1 MPYVERITRAGKTI
15 EIERYFTSRYKK
27 QGIKRGDKVKPT
39 KEQQQKV
46 NTRQAER
53 KLRILINA
61 NFGYGDYHLVL
72 DYIRRKGEQPRSKE
86 QMRKD
91 IDVFL
96 RELRKECKKQSIP
109 LKYIHVMEIGEKGA
123 RHHHLVI
130 NKIDTEILQRC
141 WYKAYEGHNR
151 VKVFPLDD
159 SGNYAELAA
168 YLIKYTDKHRTE
180 EDGALQGN
188 KAIKFIENFCHHSKG
203 RNDLLKLELWQKA
216 IVSVIFGIQDAEKI
230 RVFREIFIV
239 IGRKNGKS
247 LFASAIIAYM
257 AYLEPEYGQ
266 EIYCLAPKLDQAALV
281 YDGFYQ
287 MVQAEEELAELA
299 KKRRSDIY
307 IAETNTVIKPI
318 AFNAKK
324 SDGFNPQLV
333 VCDEMAAWSGDA
345 GLKQY
350 EVMKSALGA
359 RTQPMILSISTAGY
373 INDSIYDE
381 LMKRSTSFLKGNSKE
396 RRLLP
401 FLYMIDDVEK
411 WNDIEELKKAN
422 PNMGVSVKESFF
434 VDEIAVAESSLSK
447 KAEFLTKY
455 CNIKQNSSI
464 AWLEYATVDGAG
476 IEKTLED
483 FRDCY
488 AVGGIDLSQT
498 TDLTAASVVIEKEGK
513 LYAFTQFF
521 MPRGRV
527 EYLQA
532 TDGVP
537 YDIFVKKGLI
547 TLSGENYVDY
557 HDVYGWFT
565 MLLENY
571 GIRPLKIGYD
581 RYSAQYLIT
590 DMENYGFHMDDVFQ
604 GENLTPVI
612 REFEG
617 IIKDGNFK
625 IADNNLLKT
634 HFLNVAL
641 KHNMETRKFRPIK
654 IEQRAH
660 IDGFV
665 SVIDAMT
672 VRQKYW
678 EECGELLKNAA

>member
-1 MPYVERITRAGKTI
+1 MLPYKNYIYEYHAKIKSGEIVAGKWI
-15 EIERYFTSRYKK
+15 KAIYKIIVDELEKQEYFF
-27 QGIKRGDKVKPT
+27 
-39 KEQQQKV
+39 
-46 NTRQAER
+46 
-53 KLRILINA
+53 NA
-61 NFGYGDYHLVL
+61 
-72 DYIRRKGEQPRSKE
+72 
-86 QMRKD
+86 
-91 IDVFL
+91 
-96 RELRKECKKQSIP
+96 
-109 LKYIHVMEIGEKGA
+109 
-123 RHHHLVI
+123 
-130 NKIDTEILQRC
+130 
-141 WYKAYEGHNR
+141 KA
-151 VKVFPLDD
+151 
-159 SGNYAELAA
+159 A
-168 YLIKYTDKHRTE
+168 
-180 EDGALQGN
+180 N

-203 RNDLLKLELWQKA
+203 RSDLIKLELWQKA
-216 IVSVIFGIQDAEKI
+216 IISAIFGIQDAEKV

-257 AYLEPEYGQ
+257 AFLEPEYGQ

-281 YDGFYQ
+281 YDGFHK
-287 MVQAEEELAELA
+287 MVKAEPELLELAR
-299 KKRRSDIY
+299 KRRSDIY
-307 IAETNTVIKPI
+307 IEETESFVKPI

-333 VCDEMAAWSGDA
+333 VCDEMAAWRGDA

-373 INDSIYDE
+373 ENDSIYDE

-401 FLYMIDDVEK
+401 FIYMIDDVEK

-422 PNMGVSVKESFF
+422 PNMGVSVKEGFF
-434 VDEIAVAESSLSK
+434 IDEIAVAEGSLSK

-498 TDLTAASVVIEKEGK
+498 TDLTAASVVIERGGV
-513 LYAFTQFF
+513 LYSFTQFF
-521 MPRGRV
+521 MPRDRI
-527 EYLQA
+527 ESLQA

-557 HDVYGWFT
+557 HDVFNWFI
-565 MLLENY
+565 MLLEVY

-581 RYSAQYLIT
+581 RYSAQYLVN
-590 DMENYGFHMDDVFQ
+590 DMKNYGFHMDDVHQ

-625 IADNNLLKT
+625 IAENSLQKT

-641 KHNMETRKFRPIK
+641 KHNMETRKFRPVK

>member
-1 MPYVERITRAGKTI
+1 MPYKNYIYEYYQKICSGKITVGKWI
-15 EIERYFTSRYKK
+15 KAIFKIIIDGLEKQEYYFSA
-27 QGIKRGDKVKPT
+27 
-39 KEQQQKV
+39 KE
-46 NTRQAER
+46 
-53 KLRILINA
+53 A
-61 NFGYGDYHLVL
+61 N
-72 DYIRRKGEQPRSKE
+72 R
-86 QMRKD
+86 
-91 IDVFL
+91 
-96 RELRKECKKQSIP
+96 
-109 LKYIHVMEIGEKGA
+109 
-123 RHHHLVI
+123 
-130 NKIDTEILQRC
+130 
-141 WYKAYEGHNR
+141 
-151 VKVFPLDD
+151 
-159 SGNYAELAA
+159 
-168 YLIKYTDKHRTE
+168 
-180 EDGALQGN
+180 
-188 KAIKFIENFCHHSKG
+188 AIKFIENFCHHSQG
-203 RNDLLKLELWQKA
+203 RSDLLKLELWQKA
-216 IVSVIFGIQDAEKI
+216 IVSTIFGIVDEEKTRI
-230 RVFREIFIV
+230 FREIFIV

-257 AYLEPEYGQ
+257 AYLEPEYGR
-266 EIYCLAPKLDQAALV
+266 EIYCLAPKLEQAAKV

-287 MVQAEEELAELA
+287 MVKADEELAELA

-307 IAETNTVIKPI
+307 IEESNTIIKPI

-333 VCDEMAAWSGDA
+333 VCDEMAAWAGDG

-359 RTQPMILSISTAGY
+359 RRQPMILSISTAGY

-401 FLYMIDDVEK
+401 FLYIIDDIEK

-422 PNMGVSVKESFF
+422 PNIGVSVKESFF
-434 VDEIAVAESSLSK
+434 IDEIAIAEGSLSK

-455 CNIKQNSSI
+455 CNIKQNSSV
-464 AWLEYATVDGAG
+464 AWLEYQTVENAAADL
-476 IEKTLED
+476 TLED
-483 FRDCY
+483 FRECY

-498 TDLTAASVVIEKEGK
+498 TDLTAASVVIEKDGI

-521 MPRGRV
+521 MPKNKV

-537 YDIFVKKGLI
+537 YDLFVKKGLI
-547 TLSGENYVDY
+547 TVSGENYVDY
-557 HDVYGWFT
+557 KDVFNWYVWL
-565 MLLENY
+565 MNEY
-571 GIRPLKIGYD
+571 GIRVLKIGYD
-581 RYSAQYLIT
+581 RYSAQYLI
-590 DMENYGFHMDDVFQ
+590 DDLKNYGFHTDDVHQ

-625 IADNNLLKT
+625 IVNNNLLKS

-641 KHNMETRKFRPIK
+641 KQNMETRKFRPIK

-672 VRQKYW
+672 VRQKYYA
-678 EECGELLKNAA
+678 EVGEMLKNAA

>member
-1 MPYVERITRAGKTI
+1 MPYKNYIYEYYQKICSGKITVGKWI
-15 EIERYFTSRYKK
+15 KAIFKIIIDSLEKQDYYFSA
-27 QGIKRGDKVKPT
+27 
-39 KEQQQKV
+39 KE
-46 NTRQAER
+46 
-53 KLRILINA
+53 A
-61 NFGYGDYHLVL
+61 N
-72 DYIRRKGEQPRSKE
+72 R
-86 QMRKD
+86 
-91 IDVFL
+91 
-96 RELRKECKKQSIP
+96 
-109 LKYIHVMEIGEKGA
+109 
-123 RHHHLVI
+123 
-130 NKIDTEILQRC
+130 
-141 WYKAYEGHNR
+141 
-151 VKVFPLDD
+151 
-159 SGNYAELAA
+159 
-168 YLIKYTDKHRTE
+168 
-180 EDGALQGN
+180 
-188 KAIKFIENFCHHSKG
+188 AIKFIENFCHHSQG
-203 RNDLLKLELWQKA
+203 RSDLLKLELWQKA
-216 IVSVIFGIQDAEKI
+216 IVSTIFGIVDEEKTRI
-230 RVFREIFIV
+230 FREIFIV

-266 EIYCLAPKLDQAALV
+266 EIYCLAPKLEQAAKV

-287 MVQAEEELAELA
+287 MVKADEELAELA

-307 IAETNTVIKPI
+307 IEESNTIIKPI

-333 VCDEMAAWSGDA
+333 VCDEMAAWAGDG

-359 RTQPMILSISTAGY
+359 RRQPMILSISTAGY

-401 FLYMIDDVEK
+401 FMYIIDDIEK

-434 VDEIAVAESSLSK
+434 IDEIAVAEGSLSK

-455 CNIKQNSSI
+455 CNIKQNSSV
-464 AWLEYATVDGAG
+464 AWLEYQTVENAG
-476 IEKTLED
+476 VDLTLED
-483 FRDCY
+483 FRECY

-498 TDLTAASVVIEKEGK
+498 TDLTAASVVIEKDGI

-521 MPRGRV
+521 MPKNKV

-537 YDIFVKKGLI
+537 YDLFVKKGLI
-547 TLSGENYVDY
+547 TISGENYVDY
-557 HDVYGWFT
+557 KDVFNWYVWL
-565 MLLENY
+565 MNEY
-571 GIRPLKIGYD
+571 GIRVLKIGYD
-581 RYSAQYLIT
+581 RYSAQYLI
-590 DMENYGFHMDDVFQ
+590 DDLKNYGFHTDDVHQ

-625 IADNNLLKT
+625 IVNNNLLKS

-641 KHNMETRKFRPIK
+641 KQNMETRKFRPIK

-672 VRQKYW
+672 VRQKYYA
-678 EECGELLKNAA
+678 EVGEMLKNAA

>member
-1 MPYVERITRAGKTI
+1 MPYKNYIYEYYQKICSGKITVGKWI
-15 EIERYFTSRYKK
+15 KAIFKIIIDSLEKQDYYFSA
-27 QGIKRGDKVKPT
+27 
-39 KEQQQKV
+39 KE
-46 NTRQAER
+46 
-53 KLRILINA
+53 A
-61 NFGYGDYHLVL
+61 N
-72 DYIRRKGEQPRSKE
+72 R
-86 QMRKD
+86 
-91 IDVFL
+91 
-96 RELRKECKKQSIP
+96 
-109 LKYIHVMEIGEKGA
+109 
-123 RHHHLVI
+123 
-130 NKIDTEILQRC
+130 
-141 WYKAYEGHNR
+141 
-151 VKVFPLDD
+151 
-159 SGNYAELAA
+159 
-168 YLIKYTDKHRTE
+168 
-180 EDGALQGN
+180 
-188 KAIKFIENFCHHSKG
+188 AIKFIENFCHHSQG
-203 RNDLLKLELWQKA
+203 RSDLLKLELWQKA
-216 IVSVIFGIQDAEKI
+216 IVSTIFGIVDEEKTRI
-230 RVFREIFIV
+230 FREIFIV

-266 EIYCLAPKLDQAALV
+266 EIYCLAPKLEQAAKV

-287 MVQAEEELAELA
+287 MVKADEELAELA

-307 IAETNTVIKPI
+307 IEESNTIIKPI

-333 VCDEMAAWSGDA
+333 VCDEMAAWAGDG

-359 RTQPMILSISTAGY
+359 RRQPMILSISTAGY

-401 FLYMIDDVEK
+401 FLYIIDDIEK

-422 PNMGVSVKESFF
+422 PNMSVSVKESFF
-434 VDEIAVAESSLSK
+434 IDEIAIAEGSLSK

-455 CNIKQNSSI
+455 CNIKQNSSV
-464 AWLEYATVDGAG
+464 AWLEYQTVENAAADL
-476 IEKTLED
+476 TLED
-483 FRDCY
+483 FRECY

-498 TDLTAASVVIEKEGK
+498 TDLTAASVVIEKGGI

-521 MPRGRV
+521 MPKNKV

-537 YDIFVKKGLI
+537 YDLFVKKGLI
-547 TLSGENYVDY
+547 TVSGENYVDY
-557 HDVYGWFT
+557 KDVFKWYVW
-565 MLLENY
+565 LINEY
-571 GIRPLKIGYD
+571 GIRVLKIGYD
-581 RYSAQYLIT
+581 RYSAQYLI
-590 DMENYGFHMDDVFQ
+590 DDLKNYGFHTDDVHQ

-625 IADNNLLKT
+625 IVNNNLLKS

-641 KHNMETRKFRPIK
+641 KQNMETRKFRPIK

-672 VRQKYW
+672 VRQKYYA
-678 EECGELLKNAA
+678 EVGEMLKNTA